1 MKINK
6 KYLKPPPSFLFRWI
20 LIDTKK
26 KGSDTLGRNPA
37 PNSSTQ
43 NKEIIEMNLGY
54 RYQWNLF
61 LNHGL
66 KHTLWGG
73 TLGIRLIFWFLLV
86 AVDVFCSGF
95 WGQCWKS
102 GKLVGKL
109 SPVFWWDYS
118 KTRLRDSNQERPRSK
133 PDFFILIYVYI
144 YTYIFQMYLKTY
156 FGCFNMQKL
165 LEFLQ
170 RTLCIAL
177 AEKHLL
183 HLDSVLFTCA

>member
-1 MKINK
+1 MDFDW
-6 KYLKPPPSFLFRWI
+6 YQ
-20 LIDTKK
+20 K

-118 KTRLRDSNQERPRSK
+118 KTRLRDSNQERPCSK

-144 YTYIFQMYLKTY
+144 HTYSKCIWKHISDALICKSYLNFCKEL
-156 FGCFNMQKL
+156 CVL
-165 LEFLQ
+165 L
-170 RTLCIAL
+170 
-177 AEKHLL
+177 LL
-183 HLDSVLFTCA
+183 KNICYI